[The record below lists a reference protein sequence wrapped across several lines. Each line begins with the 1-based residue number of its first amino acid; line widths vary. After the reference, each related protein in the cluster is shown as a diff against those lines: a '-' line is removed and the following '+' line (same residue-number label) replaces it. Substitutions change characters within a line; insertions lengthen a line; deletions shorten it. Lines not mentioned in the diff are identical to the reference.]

1 MKTLPPF
8 VFFILRFTAIYTS
21 LSAVYYKYLKQF
33 EAKNLQLDP
42 ISNYV
47 AKITQKSLQLFDLK
61 VSLLKS
67 NLEPAVLVFINPDK
81 AIVKIIEGCN
91 SISIIILFASF
102 IFAFYSGLFRT
113 FLFILLGSLS
123 IFTLNILRIDLFI
136 LGLHHYPQHK
146 DFLHDILFPLSI
158 YGYVLLLWLIWIFKL
173 NKKP

>member
-8 VFFILRFTAIYTS
+8 VFFTLRFTVIYTS
-21 LSAVYYKYLKQF
+21 LSVAYYKYLEQF
-33 EAKNLQLDP
+33 QTKNLQLDT
-42 ISNYV
+42 ISKYV
-47 AKITQKSLQLFDLK
+47 AELTQRSLQLFDLK

-67 NLEPAVLVFINPDK
+67 NLEPAILIYINPDK

-91 SISIIILFASF
+91 SISVIILFASF
-102 IFAFYSGLFRT
+102 VFAFYSGLFKT
-113 FLFILLGSLS
+113 IAFITLGSLS

-136 LGLHHYPQHK
+136 LGLHHHPQHK

-173 NKKP
+173 SKKQ